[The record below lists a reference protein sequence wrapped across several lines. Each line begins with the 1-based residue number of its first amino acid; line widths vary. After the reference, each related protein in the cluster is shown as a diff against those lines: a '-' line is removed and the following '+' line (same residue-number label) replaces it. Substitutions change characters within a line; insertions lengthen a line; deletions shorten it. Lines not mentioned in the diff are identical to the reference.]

1 MVEGVVILEPGD
13 ERAKKIAKAMA
24 SGTATDILNLL
35 KEGKRTST
43 EVAEQLQIP
52 MTTVQYHLEN
62 LREAGLIEVVEKRWS
77 VKGREVKVYGLR
89 DQVLI
94 VTPKRGDL
102 KGLLLKYTSL
112 FTIVMFAAIMA
123 AAFVPLA
130 TFGMAGAPAPSA
142 GPGEIP
148 GAGKGFAQATHDKQL
163 SEGSAV
169 AIPAATPEVTRADNV
184 TPVVP
189 PVATPGFNWIP
200 LLVFFGGVVV
210 LLVLMVSE
218 IIGWYRE
225 Q

>member
-1 MVEGVVILEPGD
+1 MAEGVVILEPGD
-13 ERAKKIAKAMA
+13 ERAKKIAKAMS

-35 KEGKRTST
+35 KEGKRTAT

-62 LREAGLIEVVEKRWS
+62 LLEAGLIEVVERRWS

-102 KGLLLKYTSL
+102 KGLLLKYASL
-112 FTIVMFAAIMA
+112 FTLVMFAAIMA

-130 TFGMAGAPAPSA
+130 MFGAAPAI
-142 GPGEIP
+142 GPGEVV
-148 GAGKGFAQATHDKQL
+148 GAGQEFGRANHDTQL
-163 SEGSAV
+163 SEGAPA
-169 AIPAATPEVTRADNV
+169 AIPNATPKASA
-184 TPVVP
+184 PAGVP

-200 LLVFFGGVVV
+200 LLVFLGGVVV
-210 LLVLMVSE
+210 LVVLMGNE
-218 IIGWYRE
+218 IISWYRKR
-225 Q
+225 

>member
-1 MVEGVVILEPGD
+1 MAEGVVILEPGD
-13 ERAKKIAKAMA
+13 ERAKKIAKAMS
-24 SGTATDILNLL
+24 SGTATEILNLL

-62 LREAGLIEVVEKRWS
+62 LSEAGLIEVVEKRWS

-102 KGLLLKYTSL
+102 KGLLLKYASL

-123 AAFVPLA
+123 SAFVPLA
-130 TFGMAGAPAPSA
+130 MFGAAPAP
-142 GPGEIP
+142 GPGEVA
-148 GAGKGFAQATHDKQL
+148 GAGEGFARVTEDKQL
-163 SEGSAV
+163 GEGKPSM
-169 AIPAATPEVTRADNV
+169 IPAATPEA
-184 TPVVP
+184 
-189 PVATPGFNWIP
+189 ATQAPALPASAPGFNWIP

-210 LLVLMVSE
+210 LVILMVTE
-218 IIGWYRE
+218 IISMYRE
-225 Q
+225 R

>member
-1 MVEGVVILEPGD
+1 MAEGVVILEPGD
-13 ERAKKIAKAMA
+13 ERAKKIAKAMS
-24 SGTATDILNLL
+24 SGTATEILNLL

-62 LREAGLIEVVEKRWS
+62 LSEAGLIEVVEKRWS

-123 AAFVPLA
+123 SAFVPLA
-130 TFGMAGAPAPSA
+130 MFGAAPVMA
-142 GPGEIP
+142 PGEL
-148 GAGKGFAQATHDKQL
+148 GGTGDGFARVNHDKQL
-163 SEGSAV
+163 AEGSPATIPVV
-169 AIPAATPEVTRADNV
+169 ASQATPVPTAPAATGA
-184 TPVVP
+184 P

-210 LLVLMVSE
+210 LLVLMVIE
-218 IIGWYRE
+218 IISWYRE
-225 Q
+225 R

>member
-1 MVEGVVILEPGD
+1 MAEGVVILEPGD

-24 SGTATDILNLL
+24 SGTATGILNLL

-43 EVAEQLQIP
+43 EVAEQLKLP
-52 MTTVQYHLEN
+52 MTTIQYHLEN
-62 LREAGLIEVVEKRWS
+62 LLEAGLTEVVERRWS

-112 FTIVMFAAIMA
+112 FTLIMFAGIMA
-123 AAFVPLA
+123 AILAPMLGLGAAPGISPGEVTGAGNEFVRVTQDKQLNE
-130 TFGMAGAPAPSA
+130 GAPAASPEMT
-142 GPGEIP
+142 P
-148 GAGKGFAQATHDKQL
+148 QAT
-163 SEGSAV
+163 V
-169 AIPAATPEVTRADNV
+169 AAGG
-184 TPVVP
+184 P

-210 LLVLMVSE
+210 LLVLMGNE
-218 IIGWYRE
+218 IVQWYRE
-225 Q
+225 R

>member
-1 MVEGVVILEPGD
+1 MAEGVVILEPGD

-62 LREAGLIEVVEKRWS
+62 LREAGLIEVVERRWS

-102 KGLLLKYTSL
+102 KGLLLKYASL
-112 FTIVMFAAIMA
+112 FTIVMFAGIMA
-123 AAFVPLA
+123 ALLA
-130 TFGMAGAPAPSA
+130 PMLGLGGAPAI
-142 GPGEIP
+142 GPGEVV
-148 GAGKGFAQATHDKQL
+148 GAGDESGRVNHDTQL
-163 SEGSAV
+163 SEGTPAT
-169 AIPAATPEVTRADNV
+169 IPEATPKASAPAGV
-184 TPVVP
+184 PP

-210 LLVLMVSE
+210 LLVLMGNE
-218 IIGWYRE
+218 IFRWYRE
-225 Q
+225 R

>member
-24 SGTATDILNLL
+24 SGTATGILNLL
-35 KEGKRTST
+35 KEGKRTAT

-62 LREAGLIEVVEKRWS
+62 LREAGLIEVAERRWS

-102 KGLLLKYTSL
+102 KGLLLKYASL
-112 FTIVMFAAIMA
+112 FTLVMFAGIMA
-123 AAFVPLA
+123 AILAPMLGIGAVP
-130 TFGMAGAPAPSA
+130 GISPDGVAGA
-142 GPGEIP
+142 GD
-148 GAGKGFAQATHDKQL
+148 GFARTNHDKQL
-163 SEGSAV
+163 TEGAPA
-169 AIPAATPEVTRADNV
+169 AIPEMTPNVSAPAAA
-184 TPVVP
+184 P
-189 PVATPGFNWIP
+189 PIATPGFNWIP

-210 LLVLMVSE
+210 LLVLMGNE
-218 IIGWYRE
+218 IVRWYRE
-225 Q
+225 R